1 MLHLSAL
8 FAGAI
13 GQPPLI
19 DSFLESGGYSTNMPY
34 IVPSTSSST
43 TSSTIT
49 PPHSPSRPPLA
60 LSIALASPAPVPA
73 PTPFKPSE
81 ISTSPRSNSCF
92 GSGHHCFGSADVE
105 MSSRGLVQQHL
116 PLIKALSD
124 TGTRTSATLT
134 GPSDDKGSS
143 PPSHSPPM
151 RRSVSASSASSMPT
165 VLQHSNT
172 AGSSLPHVPRRR
184 TGNSFSLMEDLS
196 SPPRGRSRS
205 RFLLGNEEESGS
217 SGSEGRR
224 RGVAKVNTGIV
235 EGSGIMEERVARKR
249 PVSAERSSLKFTSSL
264 LPLSPATRR
273 PGPSDSSA
281 SDSEASDCMTPTQN
295 RISQGM
301 HKLENTKNS
310 KNKEN
315 GQSTFAGIAPR
326 ARRGRHKDYERR
338 LAFGSDS
345 EDEVGQSKK
354 ETSTISFP
362 TSSPPSPPPCIA
374 VNTPTPEMSPFT
386 SPHQDGS
393 PKSFAGKRAN
403 AESLRLDFSFGARSG
418 ESDDTTFGRSK
429 HPIEHGRTL
438 SESAS
443 LNSMPLIRKKSG
455 EVVRP
460 SLKTRSSS
468 ASSARQRPSFSLGD
482 ISSLAMNSPSIS
494 APATPSTPAKMVHF
508 DAQLEHVRVFKS
520 SSRPV
525 AVSRDGS
532 PTYDDTTSGGEGD
545 SASEGPSLA
554 DFVPRPRP
562 RRLVPGGTAGEEE
575 EAVRRVLMMRVL
587 NMPKRDLSMDDA
599 DVRLEGLHLAGDAA
613 SVQGIVRVRN
623 IAFEKT
629 VAVRFTFDGWQTTS
643 EVLARW
649 SESCVPRNIVTPSA
663 PRIRAVSTPVP
674 GSKTDEASV
683 PTFDR
688 FTFSIRLADL
698 LLRIDEKTLVLAIRY
713 CSAGREIW
721 DNNDGQNYRVVFER
735 RPQHSLTLS
744 GPAVVPPGPDES
756 KEKRKGADANNRPGG
771 AGAAPSNSGTSS
783 GDKSGS
789 LNLSAYMSS
798 DKVPANAVSKLKDAR
813 PTSSAKK
820 ISDLSSRYDI
830 DSSLKN
836 PSTWKPT
843 FEQLRT
849 WAGPNTHDDT
859 KATRP
864 KIPWSTNVSYNREPS
879 RKFVAEF
886 FKTRPFESHNVSFS
900 SRDIARGSP
909 RDLDR
914 ESLDDSD
921 VERYSR
927 ARCAISNEA
936 STPMGTPLSR
946 FPGGST
952 TFVSPSSWAHSGQ
965 EHHVRNHHRSSYFD
979 GWVSPGYSASHFG
992 TGKARLTP
1000 PGTPGSLAV
1009 SSLSGPD
1016 MDPLQLD
1023 SASHPPSHSSRE
1035 QSHPSPGRRNS
1046 FPPLLTAVNGA
1057 VGAGLGLMTS
1067 DPLTGRL
1074 HNLDQLPSDSEASTP
1089 SIASVSSPTMTASPS
1104 SPPEFPSMAPLV
1116 HVNWIAP
1123 PDGALLDTNNYKAFV
1138 NSFCFYQGRLEIP
1151 ESEMRRAHS
1160 ASEVQELLSTPPP
1173 SSAEV
1178 YPLFKGPAPVS
1189 SGLGSC
1195 TTTPT
1200 ASPGSLSPGAMPEPP
1215 TSAGLLET
1223 ETGLSTQ
1230 VRC

>member
-1 MLHLSAL
+1 
-8 FAGAI
+8 
-13 GQPPLI
+13 
-19 DSFLESGGYSTNMPY
+19 MPY

-43 TSSTIT
+43 TPSTLT

-73 PTPFKPSE
+73 STPFKPSE
-81 ISTSPRSNSCF
+81 IPTSPRSNSYF
-92 GSGHHCFGSADVE
+92 GSGHQSFGSADIE
-105 MSSRGLVQQHL
+105 MSSRGLVQQHP

-124 TGTRTSATLT
+124 AGTRTSATLT
-134 GPSDDKGSS
+134 SPSDDKGSS

-151 RRSVSASSASSMPT
+151 RRSASASSASPMPT
-165 VLQHSNT
+165 VLQHCNT

-184 TGNSFSLMEDLS
+184 TGSSVSLVEELS

-205 RFLLGNEEESGS
+205 RFVLGNEEEGGS

-224 RGVAKVNTGIV
+224 RGMARVNSGDA
-235 EGSGIMEERVARKR
+235 EGSGIMKERVARKR
-249 PVSAERSSLKFTSSL
+249 PVSAECSSLTLKFTSSL
-264 LPLSPATRR
+264 LPLSPVSRR
-273 PGPSDSSA
+273 PGTSDSSA

-295 RISQGM
+295 RIAQGM
-301 HKLENTKNS
+301 HKLEVTLNAKQS
-310 KNKEN
+310 QNKEN
-315 GQSTFAGIAPR
+315 GQSAFAGIAPR
-326 ARRGRHKDYERR
+326 ARRSRHKDYARR
-338 LAFGSDS
+338 LTFGSDS
-345 EDEVGQSKK
+345 EDEVDQSKR

-393 PKSFAGKRAN
+393 LKSFSGKRAN
-403 AESLRLDFSFGARSG
+403 AGSLRLDFSFGVRSG
-418 ESDDTTFGRSK
+418 ESDDTTFDRNK

-482 ISSLAMNSPSIS
+482 ISSLAMSSPSIS

-520 SSRPV
+520 TSRPV

-545 SASEGPSLA
+545 SASECPSLV

-599 DVRLEGLHLAGDAA
+599 DVRLEGLHLADDAA

-649 SESCVPRNIVTPSA
+649 SESCVSRNIVTSSA

-771 AGAAPSNSGTSS
+771 AGAAPSSSGTSS
-783 GDKSGS
+783 GDKSGW

-798 DKVPANAVSKLKDAR
+798 DKVPANAISKLKDTR
-813 PTSSAKK
+813 PLSSAKR

-849 WAGPNTHDDT
+849 WAGPSTHDDT
-859 KATRP
+859 KVTRP
-864 KIPWSTNVSYNREPS
+864 AFPWSKNVLFNREPS
-879 RKFVAEF
+879 GKFVAEF

-927 ARCAISNEA
+927 ARCAASNEA

-965 EHHVRNHHRSSYFD
+965 EHHARNHHRSSYFD
-979 GWVSPGYSASHFG
+979 GWASPGYSASHFG

-1009 SSLSGPD
+1009 SLLSGPD

-1023 SASHPPSHSSRE
+1023 SASNSPSHSSRE
-1035 QSHPSPGRRNS
+1035 VSHQSPGRCNS
-1046 FPPLLTAVNGA
+1046 FPPLLPAVKGV

-1074 HNLDQLPSDSEASTP
+1074 HNLDQLPSDSESSTP
-1089 SIASVSSPTMTASPS
+1089 SIASVSSPTMTVSPS
-1104 SPPEFPSMAPLV
+1104 SPPEFPSKAPLV
-1116 HVNWIAP
+1116 HVNWTAP
-1123 PDGALLDTNNYKAFV
+1123 PDGASLDTNNYKAFV
-1138 NSFCFYQGRLEIP
+1138 NSFCFYQGRLGIP

-1173 SSAEV
+1173 SSGET
-1178 YPLFKGPAPVS
+1178 YTLFKGPTLVS

-1195 TTTPT
+1195 TTTPA
-1200 ASPGSLSPGAMPEPP
+1200 ASPGSLSPGVTPEPP

-1223 ETGLSTQ
+1223 EAGLSTQ
-1230 VRC
+1230 IRC

>member
-1 MLHLSAL
+1 
-8 FAGAI
+8 
-13 GQPPLI
+13 
-19 DSFLESGGYSTNMPY
+19 MPY
-34 IVPSTSSST
+34 IVPSTSSSS

-60 LSIALASPAPVPA
+60 LSIALASPAPIPA
-73 PTPFKPSE
+73 LTPFEPSA
-81 ISTSPRSNSCF
+81 IPTSSRSNSCF
-92 GSGHHCFGSADVE
+92 GSGHQSFGSADIE
-105 MSSRGLVQQHL
+105 MSSRGSVQQHP

-124 TGTRTSATLT
+124 SGTRTSATLT
-134 GPSDDKGSS
+134 SPSDDKGSLL
-143 PPSHSPPM
+143 PHSPPM
-151 RRSVSASSASSMPT
+151 RRSASASSASPMPT
-165 VLQHSNT
+165 VLQQSNT

-184 TGNSFSLMEDLS
+184 TDSPFSIVEDLS

-205 RFLLGNEEESGS
+205 RFVLGNEEESGS

-224 RGVAKVNTGIV
+224 RSTAKANPGSV
-235 EGSGIMEERVARKR
+235 EGSGKIEERVACKR
-249 PVSAERSSLKFTSSL
+249 PINVERSSLKFTSSL
-264 LPLSPATRR
+264 LPPSPATCH
-273 PGPSDSSA
+273 SSIADSSA

-295 RISQGM
+295 RIAQGI
-301 HKLENTKNS
+301 HKLEVTVNTKNS
-310 KNKEN
+310 QNKEN

-326 ARRGRHKDYERR
+326 ARRGRYKDCARR
-338 LAFGSDS
+338 LTFGSDS
-345 EDEVGQSKK
+345 EDEIGQSKR

-362 TSSPPSPPPCIA
+362 SCSPPSPPPCIA
-374 VNTPTPEMSPFT
+374 VNTPSPEMSSFT
-386 SPHQDGS
+386 SPHQDGN
-393 PKSFAGKRAN
+393 PKSVAGKRAN
-403 AESLRLDFSFGARSG
+403 AGSLRLDFSFGARSG
-418 ESDDTTFGRSK
+418 ESDGTAHDRSE

-443 LNSMPLIRKKSG
+443 LNSMPPIRKKSG

-482 ISSLAMNSPSIS
+482 ISSLAMSIPSIS
-494 APATPSTPAKMVHF
+494 APATPSTPVKMVHF

-520 SSRPV
+520 TSRPV

-545 SASEGPSLA
+545 SAPEGPSLA

-599 DVRLEGLHLAGDAA
+599 DVRLEGLHLADDAA

-649 SESCVPRNIVTPSA
+649 SESYVPRNIVMSSA
-663 PRIRAVSTPVP
+663 PRIRAVSTPIP
-674 GSKTDEASV
+674 GSKADEASI

-756 KEKRKGADANNRPGG
+756 KEKSKGADANNRPGG

-783 GDKSGS
+783 GDKSSS
-789 LNLSAYMSS
+789 LNFSAYISS
-798 DKVPANAVSKLKDAR
+798 DKVPANAVSKLKDTR
-813 PTSSAKK
+813 PLSSAKK

-849 WAGPNTHDDT
+849 WASPRDDT
-859 KATRP
+859 KVTRP

-879 RKFVAEF
+879 GKFVAEF
-886 FKTRPFESHNVSFS
+886 FKTRPFESHNVSFGT
-900 SRDIARGSP
+900 RDIARGSP

-927 ARCAISNEA
+927 ARCATADEV
-936 STPMGTPLSR
+936 STPVGIPSSR
-946 FPGGST
+946 LPGGST
-952 TFVSPSSWAHSGQ
+952 AFVSPPSGWIHSGQ

-979 GWVSPGYSASHFG
+979 DWALPGYSASHFG

-1009 SSLSGPD
+1009 SLLSGSD
-1016 MDPLQLD
+1016 MDPLQFD
-1023 SASHPPSHSSRE
+1023 SASHPPSHSLRNPSR
-1035 QSHPSPGRRNS
+1035 PSPGRRNS
-1046 FPPLLTAVNGA
+1046 FPPLLPAGNGVA
-1057 VGAGLGLMTS
+1057 GAGLGLMTS

-1074 HNLDQLPSDSEASTP
+1074 RNLDQPPSDSKASTP
-1089 SIASVSSPTMTASPS
+1089 SIASVSSPTMTDSPS
-1104 SPPEFPSMAPLV
+1104 SPPEFPSIAPLV
-1116 HVNWIAP
+1116 QVNWTAP
-1123 PDGALLDTNNYKAFV
+1123 PDRASIDTNSYKAFV
-1138 NSFCFYQGRLEIP
+1138 NSFCFYQGSLEIP
-1151 ESEMRRAHS
+1151 GSDMRRAHS
-1160 ASEVQELLSTPPP
+1160 TSEVQELLSTPPP
-1173 SSAEV
+1173 SSGEA
-1178 YPLFKGPAPVS
+1178 YPIFKGSAPVS

-1200 ASPGSLSPGAMPEPP
+1200 ASPGSLSPVALPEPP
-1215 TSAGLLET
+1215 TSAGLLGT
-1223 ETGLSTQ
+1223 EAGLSTQ

>member
-1 MLHLSAL
+1 
-8 FAGAI
+8 
-13 GQPPLI
+13 
-19 DSFLESGGYSTNMPY
+19 MPY

-81 ISTSPRSNSCF
+81 IPTSPRSNSCF
-92 GSGHHCFGSADVE
+92 GFGHQSFGSADIE
-105 MSSRGLVQQHL
+105 MSSRGPVQQHP

-124 TGTRTSATLT
+124 SGTRTSATVT
-134 GPSDDKGSS
+134 SPSDDKGSL

-151 RRSVSASSASSMPT
+151 RRSASASSASPMPT
-165 VLQHSNT
+165 RLQQSNT
-172 AGSSLPHVPRRR
+172 AGNSLPHVPRRR
-184 TGNSFSLMEDLS
+184 TGSPFSIVEDLS

-205 RFLLGNEEESGS
+205 RFVLGSEESGS
-217 SGSEGRR
+217 SSSEGRR
-224 RGVAKVNTGIV
+224 RGTAKANSGSA
-235 EGSGIMEERVARKR
+235 EGSGETEERVARKR
-249 PVSAERSSLKFTSSL
+249 PISAERSSLKFTSSP
-264 LPLSPATRR
+264 LPLSPSTCRS
-273 PGPSDSSA
+273 GTVDSTA

-295 RISQGM
+295 RIAQGM
-301 HKLENTKNS
+301 HKLEVAVNTKNS
-310 KNKEN
+310 QNKEN

-326 ARRGRHKDYERR
+326 ARRGRHKDCARR
-338 LAFGSDS
+338 LTFGSDS
-345 EDEVGQSKK
+345 EDEVGQSKR

-403 AESLRLDFSFGARSG
+403 AGSLRLDFSFGARSG
-418 ESDDTTFGRSK
+418 ESDGTALDRSK

-482 ISSLAMNSPSIS
+482 ISSLAMSSPSIS

-520 SSRPV
+520 TSRPV

-587 NMPKRDLSMDDA
+587 NMPKRDLSMDEA
-599 DVRLEGLHLAGDAA
+599 DVRLEGLHLADDAA

-649 SESCVPRNIVTPSA
+649 SESYVPRNIVMSSA

-744 GPAVVPPGPDES
+744 GPAVVPPGPDGS
-756 KEKRKGADANNRPGG
+756 KEKSKGADANNRPGG

-783 GDKSGS
+783 GDKSSS
-789 LNLSAYMSS
+789 LNFSASMSS
-798 DKVPANAVSKLKDAR
+798 DKVPANAVSKLKDTR
-813 PTSSAKK
+813 PLSSAKK

-836 PSTWKPT
+836 PSTWKPA

-849 WAGPNTHDDT
+849 WASPRDDT
-859 KATRP
+859 KVTRP

-879 RKFVAEF
+879 GKFVAEF
-886 FKTRPFESHNVSFS
+886 FKTRPFESRNVSFGT
-900 SRDIARGSP
+900 RDIARGSP

-914 ESLDDSD
+914 ESLKLDDSD

-927 ARCAISNEA
+927 ARCATANEA
-936 STPMGTPLSR
+936 STPIGIPLSR

-952 TFVSPSSWAHSGQ
+952 AFVSPPSGWIHSGQ

-979 GWVSPGYSASHFG
+979 DWASSGYSASHFG

-1009 SSLSGPD
+1009 SLLSGPD
-1016 MDPLQLD
+1016 MGPLQFD

-1035 QSHPSPGRRNS
+1035 LSHPSPERRNS
-1046 FPPLLTAVNGA
+1046 FPPLLPALNGVA
-1057 VGAGLGLMTS
+1057 GAGLGLMTS

-1074 HNLDQLPSDSEASTP
+1074 RNLDQPPSDSEASTP

-1104 SPPEFPSMAPLV
+1104 SPPEFPSIAPLV
-1116 HVNWIAP
+1116 QVDWTAP
-1123 PDGALLDTNNYKAFV
+1123 PDSASIDTNSYKAFV
-1138 NSFCFYQGRLEIP
+1138 NSFCFYQGSLEIP
-1151 ESEMRRAHS
+1151 GSEMRRAHS
-1160 ASEVQELLSTPPP
+1160 ASEVQDLLSTPPP
-1173 SSAEV
+1173 SSGES
-1178 YPLFKGPAPVS
+1178 YPIFKGPAPVS
-1189 SGLGSC
+1189 SGFGSC

-1200 ASPGSLSPGAMPEPP
+1200 ASPGSLSPVAIPEPP

-1223 ETGLSTQ
+1223 EAGLSTQ